1 MTRFRL
7 PEATIR
13 ELVEGVAPPSLEQ
26 LDGDAAVRL
35 FAAAAWSCIPEPGD
49 AVAGT
54 AREALGD
61 VRALELLVDG
71 AAPSRWLAEA
81 GDVAPDLVRHM
92 DAAVDRWRPRLDD
105 ARVRRA
111 FEQGAAWGQTLL
123 SPLADEWPAGLDDLG
138 PHAPAALWVR
148 GSLAALAETR
158 RSIALVGS
166 RAASGYG
173 EHVAMEAV
181 EGLVR
186 HGFATVS
193 GAAYGIDACVHR
205 ATMAVGGTT
214 IAVMAGG
221 LDRLYPPGNDDL
233 LRRVEREGAIVAE
246 VPCGSTPSRWRFLA
260 RNRLIA
266 ALAQATVVVEA
277 SVRSGSINTA
287 GHAATLGRPL
297 GAVPG
302 PVTSG
307 ASAGCHRLIRDYG
320 AQLVQGA
327 DEMRALVD
335 GDAMPVG
342 LDARAG
348 AEETRVL
355 DALSIRQPRDADDL
369 AARAGMSLAEVRA
382 TLGLLDL
389 SGVVEQR
396 GSGWVRRATPA

>member
-1 MTRFRL
+1 MSRFRL
-7 PEATIR
+7 PEAIIR
-13 ELVEGVAPPSLEQ
+13 ELVAGVAPPSLAQ
-26 LDGDAAVRL
+26 LDDDTAVRL

-54 AREALGD
+54 ARDALGD

-71 AAPSRWLAEA
+71 AAPSRWLVEA

-111 FEQGAAWGQTLL
+111 LEQGAAWGQTLL
-123 SPLADEWPAGLDDLG
+123 SPLAEEWPAGLDDLG

-148 GSLAALAETR
+148 GSLPALTEVR

-233 LRRVEREGAIVAE
+233 LRRVEREGALVAE
-246 VPCGSTPSRWRFLA
+246 VPCGSTPSKWRFLA

-335 GDAMPVG
+335 GDASPTG

-396 GSGWVRRATPA
+396 GSGWVRRGATA

>member
-1 MTRFRL
+1 MSRFRL

-13 ELVEGVAPPSLEQ
+13 ELVAGVAPPSLEQ
-26 LDGDAAVRL
+26 PGDEVAVRL

-49 AVAGT
+49 AVAGA

-123 SPLADEWPAGLDDLG
+123 TPLAEEWPAGLDDLG

-148 GSLAALAETR
+148 GSLVALAELR

-233 LRRVEREGAIVAE
+233 LRRVEREGALVAE
-246 VPCGSTPSRWRFLA
+246 VPCGSTPSKWRFLA

-335 GDAMPVG
+335 GDAEPVG

-369 AARAGMSLAEVRA
+369 AARAGMSLVEVRA

-396 GSGWVRRATPA
+396 GSGWVRRAASA

>member
-1 MTRFRL
+1 MSRFRL

-13 ELVEGVAPPSLEQ
+13 ELVAGVAPPSLEQ
-26 LDGDAAVRL
+26 PGDDVAVHL

-49 AVAGT
+49 AVAGA

-123 SPLADEWPAGLDDLG
+123 SPLAEEWPAGLDDLG

-148 GSLAALAETR
+148 GSLVALAELR

-233 LRRVEREGAIVAE
+233 LRRVEREGALVAE
-246 VPCGSTPSRWRFLA
+246 VPCGSTPSKWRFLA

-335 GDAMPVG
+335 GDAEPVG

-369 AARAGMSLAEVRA
+369 AARAGMSLVEVRA

-396 GSGWVRRATPA
+396 GSGWVRRAATA